1 MGWEQ
6 KLQRL
11 VSDVAAS
18 VGREGGGGRERAR
31 EKGKEGGRKGASEK
45 EGSVTSERR
54 AISMSASRRFEGA
67 HLNPAFGFRVQG

>member
-1 MGWEQ
+1 MSRPALGGKGGAGERERE
-6 KLQRL
+6 KK
-11 VSDVAAS
+11 
-18 VGREGGGGRERAR
+18 GRREEGRERASER
-31 EKGKEGGRKGASEK
+31 ASEK